1 MLFEHLKQS
10 TATAHRRLEASLDWM
25 SPDFSRDDYQRL
37 LRHLLGFLQPWESQ
51 VARFVPGDMTAM
63 FDERRKTPLLERDV
77 AALDDPSSKPIE
89 FAAPEQLPYV
99 DSPAAAWGSWYVV
112 EGSTLGGQ
120 LLARHFHA
128 RWNLSEAA
136 GLTYFTGY
144 GSQTGARWAEFRRM
158 AEASLDA
165 AAYAAAAVAAGETF
179 EKFGAWLTA
188 APAEQP
194 AVAESRR
201 ISRNPA

>member
-10 TATAHRRLEASLDWM
+10 TATAHRRLEAALDWM
-25 SPDFSRDDYQRL
+25 SPDFSRDDYRRL
-37 LRHLLGFLQPWESQ
+37 LRRLLGFLRPWESM
-51 VARFVPGDMTAM
+51 VAQFLPDGASAM

-77 AALDDPSSKPIE
+77 AALDGPSPEPIE
-89 FAAPEQLPYV
+89 FAAPEQLPHV
-99 DSPAAAWGSWYVV
+99 GSPAEAWGSWYVV

-144 GSQTGARWAEFRRM
+144 SSQTGARWAEFRRA
-158 AEASLDA
+158 AEASVGA

-188 APAEQP
+188 GPAEVP
-194 AVAESRR
+194 AVGESRR
-201 ISRNPA
+201 ILRNPV

>member
-25 SPDFSRDDYQRL
+25 SPDFSRDDYRRL
-37 LRHLLGFLQPWESQ
+37 MRRLLGFLRPWESM
-51 VARFVPGDMTAM
+51 VARFLPDGASAM

-77 AALDDPSSKPIE
+77 AALDDPSSTPIE

-144 GSQTGARWAEFRRM
+144 GSQTGARWAEFRRA
-158 AEASLDA
+158 AEASVDA
-165 AAYAAAAVAAGETF
+165 VDYDAAAVAAGETF
-179 EKFGAWLTA
+179 EKFGTWLTSATA
-188 APAEQP
+188 AEP
-194 AVAESRR
+194 AVVESRR
-201 ISRNPA
+201 ILRNPV